1 MRTDVSI
8 LKTKLKVLDLFSGIG
23 GFSLGL
29 HSTDIFDTV
38 KFVEFDEF
46 CQKILKKNFPN
57 VPIEGDI
64 KNVRGKEFEADIIV
78 GGFPCQPFSVA
89 GKQKG
94 RDDNRYLWP
103 EMFRLVKEIKPE
115 FVIGENV
122 QGIVNLQNGM
132 VLRQVQDDLEGE
144 GFEVQCF
151 LIPASGIG
159 AWHQRFRVW
168 IVGSLQTQWI
178 TRTEKSR
185 CKKKRIEMKEKGHHR
200 KFIGTANE
208 TDQNLREVM
217 DRNDEDVSNT
227 ENRRGK
233 QTERQGRESIRRG
246 SDDRIW
252 FEGERKNIKTNVSNT
267 ESIGTRG
274 CRDTDQEEGR
284 ESCSSTQSDGTHA
297 NVSQHESSRGT
308 SSIQETIIPNTNKF
322 RLERDNETKEASSR
336 RWTEATTKSNS
347 SNVSNTIGTGS
358 RRKDSRNINE
368 QGRVT
373 TKTKRESIQSKDGK
387 ACSNDIESNSQNVS
401 DTISELS
408 VGCSSTT
415 RDSEAELI
423 RLECNE
429 GWHWNKVRSE
439 TERCSEQ
446 SQSTN
451 RTWWQIESDLCGVP
465 HGISRE
471 LDKDRASRIKSL
483 GNAIVPQMARI
494 FGLAIKKVLS
504 DSDCNGQG

>member
-1 MRTDVSI
+1 MNE
-8 LKTKLKVLDLFSGIG
+8 LKIDTKLLKVLDLFSGIG

-122 QGIVNLQNGM
+122 QGLVNLQNGM
-132 VLRQVQDDLEGE
+132 VLRQVQDDLVGQ

-168 IVGSLQTQWI
+168 IVAHSKHNGYLA
-178 TRTEKSR
+178 EKSR
-185 CKKKRIEMKEKGHHR
+185 CNEKKNRDEKENGEDINTSR
-200 KFIGTANE
+200 KFIGTSANRE
-208 TDQNLREVM
+208 TDKRYERSNGYE
-217 DRNDEDVSNT
+217 NDED
-227 ENRRGK
+227 
-233 QTERQGRESIRRG
+233 
-246 SDDRIW
+246 
-252 FEGERKNIKTNVSNT
+252 VSNT

-297 NVSQHESSRGT
+297 NVS
-308 SSIQETIIPNTNKF
+308 
-322 RLERDNETKEASSR
+322 
-336 RWTEATTKSNS
+336 
-347 SNVSNTIGTGS
+347 NTIG
-358 RRKDSRNINE
+358 KLQD
-368 QGRVT
+368 
-373 TKTKRESIQSKDGK
+373 
-387 ACSNDIESNSQNVS
+387 
-401 DTISELS
+401 
-408 VGCSSTT
+408 GCSSTT

-439 TERCSEQ
+439 AERCSEQ
-446 SQSTN
+446 DLQHPDNQRCKEPNVSEEPNEPNITDRKHDQGRDTK
-451 RTWWQIESDLCGVP
+451 TWWQIESDLCGVP
-465 HGISRE
+465 NGISRE
-471 LDKDRASRIKSL
+471 LDKNRSNRIKSL

-494 FGLAIKKVLS
+494 FGLAIKKVLNES
-504 DSDCNGQG
+504 

>member
-1 MRTDVSI
+1 M
-8 LKTKLKVLDLFSGIG
+8 FSGIG

-46 CQKILKKNFPN
+46 CQKVLKKNFPN
-57 VPIEGDI
+57 IPIEGDI
-64 KNVRGKEFEADIIV
+64 KNVKGKEFEADIIV

-103 EMFRLVKEIKPE
+103 EMFRLIKEIKPE

-122 QGIVNLQNGM
+122 QGLVNLQNGM

-168 IVGSLQTQWI
+168 IVGHSKHNGLLAAEKRSRDKKINGGTQEGQNQTI
-178 TRTEKSR
+178 ESERTS
-185 CKKKRIEMKEKGHHR
+185 GS
-200 KFIGTANE
+200 
-208 TDQNLREVM
+208 
-217 DRNDEDVSNT
+217 RNDEDVSNT
-227 ENRRGK
+227 E
-233 QTERQGRESIRRG
+233 
-246 SDDRIW
+246 
-252 FEGERKNIKTNVSNT
+252 
-267 ESIGTRG
+267 SIGTGG
-274 CRDTDQEEGR
+274 CRDSDQEEGR

-336 RWTEATTKSNS
+336 RGTEATTKSNS
-347 SNVSNTIGTGS
+347 ANVSYTIG
-358 RRKDSRNINE
+358 
-368 QGRVT
+368 QL
-373 TKTKRESIQSKDGK
+373 
-387 ACSNDIESNSQNVS
+387 S
-401 DTISELS
+401 D
-408 VGCSSTT
+408 GCSSPT
-415 RDSEAELI
+415 RNSKKEFI

-429 GWHWNKVRSE
+429 GWDWQKVRSQ

-446 SQSTN
+446 AMADTETEGLQRCSISTDLEGSQRSSNNITEASTEEQY
-451 RTWWQIESDLCGVP
+451 TWWQTQSNLCGVP
-465 HGISRE
+465 DGISRE
-471 LDKDRASRIKSL
+471 LDKNRSNRIKSL
-483 GNAIVPQMARI
+483 GNAIVPQCARI
-494 FGLAIKKVLS
+494 LGLAIKKVLIEE
-504 DSDCNGQG
+504 GRE

>member
-1 MRTDVSI
+1 MLVEKNT
-8 LKTKLKVLDLFSGIG
+8 LENKLKVLDLFSGIG

-29 HSTDIFDTV
+29 HSTGIFDTI

-46 CQKILKKNFPN
+46 CQKVLKKNYPN

-64 KNVRGKEFEADIIV
+64 KNVKGKEFEADIVV

-103 EMFRLVKEIKPE
+103 EMFRLIKEIKPE

-122 QGIVNLQNGM
+122 QGLVNLQNGM

-168 IVGSLQTQWI
+168 IVGHSKHNGLLAAEKRSRDKKINGGTQEGQNQTI
-178 TRTEKSR
+178 ESERTS
-185 CKKKRIEMKEKGHHR
+185 GS
-200 KFIGTANE
+200 
-208 TDQNLREVM
+208 
-217 DRNDEDVSNT
+217 RNDEDVSNT
-227 ENRRGK
+227 E
-233 QTERQGRESIRRG
+233 
-246 SDDRIW
+246 
-252 FEGERKNIKTNVSNT
+252 
-267 ESIGTRG
+267 SIGTGG
-274 CRDTDQEEGR
+274 CRDIDQEEGR
-284 ESCSSTQSDGTHA
+284 EGSISTQSDGTHA
-297 NVSQHESSRGT
+297 NVS
-308 SSIQETIIPNTNKF
+308 N
-322 RLERDNETKEASSR
+322 
-336 RWTEATTKSNS
+336 
-347 SNVSNTIGTGS
+347 
-358 RRKDSRNINE
+358 
-368 QGRVT
+368 
-373 TKTKRESIQSKDGK
+373 
-387 ACSNDIESNSQNVS
+387 
-401 DTISELS
+401 TISELS

-429 GWHWNKVRSE
+429 GWHWNQVRSE
-439 TERCSEQ
+439 VERCSEQ
-446 SQSTN
+446 SKSTD

-465 HGISRE
+465 NGISRE

>member
-1 MRTDVSI
+1 MRKEKSI

-46 CQKILKKNFPN
+46 CQKVLKKNFPN
-57 VPIEGDI
+57 IPIEGDI
-64 KNVRGKEFEADIIV
+64 KNVKGKEFEADVIV

-103 EMFRLVKEIKPE
+103 EMFRLIKEIKPE
-115 FVIGENV
+115 FIIGENV
-122 QGIVNLQNGM
+122 QGLVNLQNGM

-168 IVGSLQTQWI
+168 IVGHSKHNGLLAAEKRSRDKKINGGTQEGQNQTI
-178 TRTEKSR
+178 ESERTS
-185 CKKKRIEMKEKGHHR
+185 GS
-200 KFIGTANE
+200 
-208 TDQNLREVM
+208 
-217 DRNDEDVSNT
+217 RNDEDVSNT
-227 ENRRGK
+227 ERKRLEGLSEQGTTLSRENERSQFGSTDSSRSSENVSNSNTRLSIGENEKVQARRETIDSSSSRGGK
-233 QTERQGRESIRRG
+233 E
-246 SDDRIW
+246 
-252 FEGERKNIKTNVSNT
+252 NVSNT
-267 ESIGTRG
+267 EVIGPGR
-274 CRDTDQEEGR
+274 CRDSDQEEGR
-284 ESCSSTQSDGTHA
+284 EGCSSTQSDGK
-297 NVSQHESSRGT
+297 R
-308 SSIQETIIPNTNKF
+308 
-322 RLERDNETKEASSR
+322 
-336 RWTEATTKSNS
+336 
-347 SNVSNTIGTGS
+347 SNVSNTI
-358 RRKDSRNINE
+358 
-368 QGRVT
+368 
-373 TKTKRESIQSKDGK
+373 
-387 ACSNDIESNSQNVS
+387 
-401 DTISELS
+401 SELS
-408 VGCSSTT
+408 DGCSSTT
-415 RDSEAELI
+415 RDSEAEFI

-429 GWHWNKVRSE
+429 GWHWNEVRSQV
-439 TERCSEQ
+439 ERCSEQ
-446 SQSTN
+446 SKSTN
-451 RTWWQIESDLCGVP
+451 QTWWQIESDLCGVP
-465 HGISRE
+465 NGISRE

>member
-1 MRTDVSI
+1 MLAVKNT
-8 LKTKLKVLDLFSGIG
+8 LENKLKVLDLFSGIG

-29 HSTDIFDTV
+29 HSTGIFDTI

-46 CQKILKKNFPN
+46 CQKVLKKNYPN

-64 KNVRGKEFEADIIV
+64 KNVKGKEFEADIIV

-103 EMFRLVKEIKPE
+103 EMFRLIKEIKPE

-122 QGIVNLQNGM
+122 QGLVNLQNGM

-168 IVGSLQTQWI
+168 IVGHSKHNGLLAAEKRSRDKKINGGTQEGQNQTI
-178 TRTEKSR
+178 ESERTSR
-185 CKKKRIEMKEKGHHR
+185 S
-200 KFIGTANE
+200 
-208 TDQNLREVM
+208 
-217 DRNDEDVSNT
+217 RNDEDVSNT
-227 ENRRGK
+227 ERKRLEGLSE
-233 QTERQGRESIRRG
+233 QGTTIGRENQGTQSG
-246 SDDRIW
+246 STDSSRSS
-252 FEGERKNIKTNVSNT
+252 ENVSNST
-267 ESIGTRG
+267 ILGPGR
-274 CRDTDQEEGR
+274 CRDSDQEKGR
-284 ESCSSTQSDGTHA
+284 EGCSSTQSDGK
-297 NVSQHESSRGT
+297 
-308 SSIQETIIPNTNKF
+308 P
-322 RLERDNETKEASSR
+322 
-336 RWTEATTKSNS
+336 
-347 SNVSNTIGTGS
+347 SNVSYTIG
-358 RRKDSRNINE
+358 
-368 QGRVT
+368 Q
-373 TKTKRESIQSKDGK
+373 
-387 ACSNDIESNSQNVS
+387 
-401 DTISELS
+401 LS

-415 RDSEAELI
+415 RDSEKEFI

-429 GWHWNKVRSE
+429 GWHWNEVRSQV
-439 TERCSEQ
+439 ERCSEQ
-446 SQSTN
+446 DLQHRQESNTN
-451 RTWWQIESDLCGVP
+451 THGSRLKECDVPDQPEGKVNSSGQHVEERNTKTWWQIESDLCGVP
-465 HGISRE
+465 NGISRE

>member
-1 MRTDVSI
+1 MRKGKSI

-64 KNVRGKEFEADIIV
+64 KNVKGKEFEADIIV

-103 EMFRLVKEIKPE
+103 EMFRLIKEIKPE

-122 QGIVNLQNGM
+122 QGLVNLQNGM
-132 VLRQVQDDLEGE
+132 VLRQVQDDLVGQ

-151 LIPASGIG
+151 LVPASGIG
-159 AWHQRFRVW
+159 AWHQRSRVW
-168 IVGSLQTQWI
+168 IVGHSKHNGLLA
-178 TRTEKSR
+178 TEKRSR
-185 CKKKRIEMKEKGHHR
+185 NQEVNGRTQEGQ
-200 KFIGTANE
+200 NE
-208 TDQNLREVM
+208 TIELERTSGS
-217 DRNDEDVSNT
+217 RNNEDVSNT
-227 ENRRGK
+227 ERQRLEGLSEQGTTLSREN
-233 QTERQGRESIRRG
+233 ERAQFG
-246 SDDRIW
+246 S
-252 FEGERKNIKTNVSNT
+252 TNSSRSSEDVSNT

-297 NVSQHESSRGT
+297 NVS
-308 SSIQETIIPNTNKF
+308 
-322 RLERDNETKEASSR
+322 
-336 RWTEATTKSNS
+336 
-347 SNVSNTIGTGS
+347 NTISTGS

-387 ACSNDIESNSQNVS
+387 ACSNDIESNSPNVS
-401 DTISELS
+401 NTIGKLQD
-408 VGCSSTT
+408 GCSSTT

-439 TERCSEQ
+439 AERCSEQ
-446 SQSTN
+446 DLQHPDNQRCKEPNVSEEPNEPNITDRKHDQGRDTK
-451 RTWWQIESDLCGVP
+451 TWWQIESDLCGVP
-465 HGISRE
+465 NGISRE
-471 LDKDRASRIKSL
+471 LDKNRANRIKSL

-494 FGLAIKKVLS
+494 FGLAIKKVL
-504 DSDCNGQG
+504 NEK

>member
-1 MRTDVSI
+1 M
-8 LKTKLKVLDLFSGIG
+8 FSGIG

-46 CQKILKKNFPN
+46 CQKVLKKNFPN
-57 VPIEGDI
+57 IPIEGDI

-103 EMFRLVKEIKPE
+103 EMFRLIKEIKPE

-122 QGIVNLQNGM
+122 QGLVNLQNGM

-168 IVGSLQTQWI
+168 IVGHSKHNGLLAAEKRSRDKKINGGTQEGQNQTI
-178 TRTEKSR
+178 ESKRTS
-185 CKKKRIEMKEKGHHR
+185 GS
-200 KFIGTANE
+200 
-208 TDQNLREVM
+208 
-217 DRNDEDVSNT
+217 RNDE
-227 ENRRGK
+227 
-233 QTERQGRESIRRG
+233 
-246 SDDRIW
+246 
-252 FEGERKNIKTNVSNT
+252 NVSNT
-267 ESIGTRG
+267 ESIGTGR
-274 CRDTDQEEGR
+274 CRNPDQEEGR
-284 ESCSSTQSDGTHA
+284 ESCSSTQSNGTHA
-297 NVSQHESSRGT
+297 NVSY
-308 SSIQETIIPNTNKF
+308 
-322 RLERDNETKEASSR
+322 
-336 RWTEATTKSNS
+336 
-347 SNVSNTIGTGS
+347 TIG
-358 RRKDSRNINE
+358 
-368 QGRVT
+368 QL
-373 TKTKRESIQSKDGK
+373 
-387 ACSNDIESNSQNVS
+387 S
-401 DTISELS
+401 D
-408 VGCSSTT
+408 GCSSTT

-429 GWHWNKVRSE
+429 GWHWNQVRSE
-439 TERCSEQ
+439 VERCSEQ
-446 SQSTN
+446 DLQHRQESNTN
-451 RTWWQIESDLCGVP
+451 THGSRLKECDVPDKSEGEVNSSGQHVKERHTKTWWQIESDLCGVP
-465 HGISRE
+465 NGISRE

>member
-168 IVGSLQTQWI
+168 IVGHSKHNGLLA
-178 TRTEKSR
+178 TEKRSR
-185 CKKKRIEMKEKGHHR
+185 NQEVNGRTQEGQ
-200 KFIGTANE
+200 NE
-208 TDQNLREVM
+208 TIELERTSGS
-217 DRNDEDVSNT
+217 RNDEDVSNT

-336 RWTEATTKSNS
+336 RGTEATTKSNS

-415 RDSEAELI
+415 RDSEKELI

-439 TERCSEQ
+439 VERCSEQ
-446 SQSTN
+446 SKSTN

-465 HGISRE
+465 NGISRE

-494 FGLAIKKVLS
+494 FGLAIKKVL
-504 DSDCNGQG
+504 NEK

>member
-1 MRTDVSI
+1 MLVEKNT
-8 LKTKLKVLDLFSGIG
+8 LENKLKVLDLFSGIG

-29 HSTDIFDTV
+29 HSTGIFDTI

-46 CQKILKKNFPN
+46 CQKVLKKNYPN

-64 KNVRGKEFEADIIV
+64 KNVKGKEFEADIVV

-103 EMFRLVKEIKPE
+103 EMFRLIKEIKPE

-122 QGIVNLQNGM
+122 QGLVNLQNGM

-168 IVGSLQTQWI
+168 IVAHSKHNGYLAA
-178 TRTEKSR
+178 ESR
-185 CKKKRIEMKEKGHHR
+185 CNEKKNRDEKKNGEDINTSR
-200 KFIGTANE
+200 KSIGTSANGE
-208 TDQNLREVM
+208 TNKGYERSNGYG
-217 DRNDEDVSNT
+217 NDEDVSNT
-227 ENRRGK
+227 E
-233 QTERQGRESIRRG
+233 
-246 SDDRIW
+246 
-252 FEGERKNIKTNVSNT
+252 
-267 ESIGTRG
+267 SIGTGG
-274 CRDTDQEEGR
+274 CRDIDQEEGR
-284 ESCSSTQSDGTHA
+284 EGSISTQSDGTHA
-297 NVSQHESSRGT
+297 NVSY
-308 SSIQETIIPNTNKF
+308 
-322 RLERDNETKEASSR
+322 
-336 RWTEATTKSNS
+336 
-347 SNVSNTIGTGS
+347 TIG
-358 RRKDSRNINE
+358 
-368 QGRVT
+368 QL
-373 TKTKRESIQSKDGK
+373 
-387 ACSNDIESNSQNVS
+387 S
-401 DTISELS
+401 D
-408 VGCSSTT
+408 GCSSTT
-415 RDSEAELI
+415 RDSEAEFI

-429 GWHWNKVRSE
+429 GWHWNQVRSE
-439 TERCSEQ
+439 VERCSEQ
-446 SQSTN
+446 SKSTN
-451 RTWWQIESDLCGVP
+451 QTWWQIESDLCGVP
-465 HGISRE
+465 NGISRE